1 MQDAEHHYE
10 KIREGIMR
18 ATFIRQD
25 LVKTFTEYEPKKVRG
40 LNKAYTETLR
50 EIIRQGE
57 LFLDKTDNLEL
68 GIKIGQIIENYR
80 AFLSTHDGDDQ

>member
-1 MQDAEHHYE
+1 
-10 KIREGIMR
+10 MR